1 MDDRERWDRRE
12 RLRLSPY
19 ERLALLEIEAHLRQ
33 DRGFARRMGGG
44 AHRERGDRA
53 HLRCWLPA
61 GVLLLALASA
71 FAAVMGVRTSDPALL
86 WCFAVLWPLT
96 LFQAFR
102 LLCRVVRRRGRT
114 RERASFWL

>member
-1 MDDRERWDRRE
+1 MDDWERWDRRE
-12 RLRLSPY
+12 RTRLSPY

-44 AHRERGDRA
+44 AHREREDR
-53 HLRCWLPA
+53 HRGCWLPV
-61 GVLLLALASA
+61 GVLLLAAASA

-102 LLCRVVRRRGRT
+102 LLCRAARRRGRPG
-114 RERASFWL
+114 ERVGSWL